1 MIFSWDETL
10 NLHLR
15 FFIVIF
21 VVTPKSLII
30 EEDNLRNVKYGF
42 IASILTQNVKL
53 ITQAW
58 LSTINKGIFRFEIKE
73 LKPIHCMSRFS
84 VQNRH
89 RIKNKGT
96 IDMY

>member
-42 IASILTQNVKL
+42 IVSILTQNVKL
-53 ITQAW
+53 ITQA
-58 LSTINKGIFRFEIKE
+58 
-73 LKPIHCMSRFS
+73 
-84 VQNRH
+84 
-89 RIKNKGT
+89 
-96 IDMY
+96 